1 MAIVL
6 LIIGA
11 VMVISAVRDTVVAN
25 GSQEGLGPLLK
36 GDFTGQNNFI
46 FWVVSI
52 LIIGGAGY
60 IPGLKN
66 LSNAFLV
73 LIIVVLF
80 LSKGGFFQ
88 QFQTA
93 LNSTTPTTGTT
104 STGQVQ

>member
-11 VMVISAVRDTVVAN
+11 VMVTAAVRNTVTTS
-25 GSQEGLGPLLK
+25 GSQEGLTDLLE
-36 GDFTGQNNFI
+36 GDFAGQNNFI

-73 LIIVVLF
+73 LVIVVLF

-88 QFQTA
+88 QFENA
-93 LNSTTPTTGTT
+93 LNTTQT
-104 STGQVQ
+104 S